1 MKIVNKISTVMLF
14 CVLGLS
20 GCSSMRSEYQP
31 PALDVP
37 ESWSQSQVQASATV
51 ARPDAWWTLFEDSQL
66 NRLIDQVLASNSDLA
81 KATLTLK
88 RARLEAGVSENNKV
102 PSISAS
108 QSSSQEYDI
117 DADSSDSSF
126 GLSLSLAYEL
136 DLWGRVD
143 AVADAAE
150 WTASARYEDRENTA
164 HNLVVTAA
172 TLYWKVAYLNQV
184 IALREQTIA
193 DTERVVM
200 LTQNKYEV
208 GAESRLA
215 VLESTESLYNERV
228 QLSQLQQTLS
238 ETQNA
243 ISILLNQPLQET
255 GINVDRLP
263 AQLIPDIEAGV
274 PADLLLRRPDVKAS
288 LYALKSTLASKDAL
302 DASYMPTF
310 TLTGSLNTSS
320 SSLLNLLHNPVA
332 TLGSG
337 IVLPFL
343 EWQEMTLNK
352 DISEVDYQLAVV
364 DYRDTIYQAFEEVAN
379 LLTAKQH
386 FDYQGDVYQ
395 AQHTN
400 AQAIEAIYGSR
411 YQQGESD
418 IIDWISAMESRRS
431 IETSLL
437 ENRYNQF
444 VIQAKLYQS
453 LGGGDIASQ
462 AEAVQTSR

>member
-1 MKIVNKISTVMLF
+1 
-14 CVLGLS
+14 
-20 GCSSMRSEYQP
+20 
-31 PALDVP
+31 
-37 ESWSQSQVQASATV
+37 
-51 ARPDAWWTLFEDSQL
+51 
-66 NRLIDQVLASNSDLA
+66 
-81 KATLTLK
+81 
-88 RARLEAGVSENNKV
+88 
-102 PSISAS
+102 
-108 QSSSQEYDI
+108 
-117 DADSSDSSF
+117 
-126 GLSLSLAYEL
+126 
-136 DLWGRVD
+136 
-143 AVADAAE
+143 
-150 WTASARYEDRENTA
+150 
-164 HNLVVTAA
+164 
-172 TLYWKVAYLNQV
+172 
-184 IALREQTIA
+184 
-193 DTERVVM
+193 
-200 LTQNKYEV
+200 
-208 GAESRLA
+208 
-215 VLESTESLYNERV
+215 
-228 QLSQLQQTLS
+228 
-238 ETQNA
+238 
-243 ISILLNQPLQET
+243 
-255 GINVDRLP
+255 
-263 AQLIPDIEAGV
+263 
-274 PADLLLRRPDVKAS
+274 
-288 LYALKSTLASKDAL
+288 
-302 DASYMPTF
+302 
-310 TLTGSLNTSS
+310 SS
-320 SSLLNLLHNPVA
+320 SSLLNLLHNPIA

-453 LGGGDIASQ
+453 LGGGDIASE